1 MSRRRRP
8 EGLKLEATYFQA
20 WRKAR
25 RFTLAQVSKHMGIH
39 PTAISRI
46 ERRKVPYDQIHLQQM
61 KELYGVTIPDLLYR
75 DPERPHPAEDLV
87 KLVNKL
93 ERSEDVR
100 KVTTLVESLLAK
112 R

>member
-1 MSRRRRP
+1 
-8 EGLKLEATYFQA
+8 
-20 WRKAR
+20 
-25 RFTLAQVSKHMGIH
+25 
-39 PTAISRI
+39 
-46 ERRKVPYDQIHLQQM
+46 M